1 MKREKKTHHTPS
13 ESVVSSFFRSDTDDS
28 IDLGSLA
35 RPFAA
40 AGKQS
45 RRDHLDEGASATFR
59 AAGFWRRAR
68 RACRAQC
75 HTRGRR
81 SSHAQDRHESDV
93 SRRLGACPPGVFD
106 PRESHVAECVHHHPS
121 FGAIH
126 PAHRA
131 IHRFFHPPSS
141 RAGCRCEGRAAQW
154 TELAQ
159 ARGDRHG
166 RVARAAPLQDG
177 RALRAVHPPEDQRGT
192 SSPRETYSLR
202 SLRVPSRA
210 CAETSWNTN
219 LAARRKCAVR
229 SLRHTSLD
237 ANDRRS
243 QRTIDRLSRPA
254 RVDLLFSSVGLTD

>member
-1 MKREKKTHHTPS
+1 MT
-13 ESVVSSFFRSDTDDS
+13 RSIS
-28 IDLGSLA
+28 GRSHARSPLRANSLA
-35 RPFAA
+35 EIIWMTCERDFPCGGVLETREARVPGA
-40 AGKQS
+40 VSHARTQVVARAGPS
-45 RRDHLDEGASATFR
+45 RVRCLSPPRCVSPRRLRSAR
-59 AAGFWRRAR
+59 IAR
-68 RACRAQC
+68 RWR
-75 HTRGRR
+75 
-81 SSHAQDRHESDV
+81 
-93 SRRLGACPPGVFD
+93 
-106 PRESHVAECVHHHPS
+106 VHHHPS

-210 CAETSWNTN
+210 CAETSWNTI

>member
-1 MKREKKTHHTPS
+1 MTCERDFPCGGVLKRREARVPGAVSHARTKVVARAGPS
-13 ESVVSSFFRSDTDDS
+13 RVRCLSPHRCVSPQR
-28 IDLGSLA
+28 LRLA
-35 RPFAA
+35 RV
-40 AGKQS
+40 
-45 RRDHLDEGASATFR
+45 
-59 AAGFWRRAR
+59 AR
-68 RACRAQC
+68 R
-75 HTRGRR
+75 
-81 SSHAQDRHESDV
+81 
-93 SRRLGACPPGVFD
+93 
-106 PRESHVAECVHHHPS
+106 PRVYHHPS
-121 FGAIH
+121 TAPTGSTSD
-126 PAHRA
+126 
-131 IHRFFHPPSS
+131 PPLTHSPS
-141 RAGCRCEGRAAQW
+141 YRAGCRCEGRAAQW

-210 CAETSWNTN
+210 CAETSFHTI

-254 RVDLLFSSVGLTD
+254 RVDLLFSSVGLMTD

>member
-1 MKREKKTHHTPS
+1 MPGAVSHARTQVVARAGPS
-13 ESVVSSFFRSDTDDS
+13 RVRCLSPPRCVSPRRLRS
-28 IDLGSLA
+28 A
-35 RPFAA
+35 RI
-40 AGKQS
+40 
-45 RRDHLDEGASATFR
+45 
-59 AAGFWRRAR
+59 AR
-68 RACRAQC
+68 R
-75 HTRGRR
+75 
-81 SSHAQDRHESDV
+81 
-93 SRRLGACPPGVFD
+93 SR
-106 PRESHVAECVHHHPS
+106 VHHHPS
-121 FGAIH
+121 RRRH

-131 IHRFFHPPSS
+131 IHRFIHPPSS

-159 ARGDRHG
+159 AHGDRDSCT
-166 RVARAAPLQDG
+166 ARATPLQVG
-177 RALRAVHPPEDQRGT
+177 RSLRAVHPPEDQRGT

-210 CAETSWNTN
+210 CAETSFHTI

-254 RVDLLFSSVGLTD
+254 RVDLLFSSVGLMTD

>member
-1 MKREKKTHHTPS
+1 MT
-13 ESVVSSFFRSDTDDS
+13 RSIS
-28 IDLGSLA
+28 GRSLS
-35 RPFAA
+35 FAA

-45 RRDHLDEGASATFR
+45 RRDHLDDV
-59 AAGFWRRAR
+59 RAR
-68 RACRAQC
+68 LSVRRGFGDARGARAGRSVTRADA
-75 HTRGRR
+75 GRR
-81 SSHAQDRHESDV
+81 TRRTVTSPMSLAASVRVPPASSIRANRT
-93 SRRLGACPPGVFD
+93 SRSAFIIT
-106 PRESHVAECVHHHPS
+106 PRRR
-121 FGAIH
+121 H

-131 IHRFFHPPSS
+131 IHRFIHPPSS

-210 CAETSWNTN
+210 CAETSWNTI